1 MVNEETSQEPV
12 EPKTMAGKFL
22 NSPIL
27 ARRTFIIGIA
37 AFSLFLIFVSIFTI
51 IQRGIIYDL
60 VLYSLF
66 FVLAFSGIIVGGI
79 SFRDGKNVFGIIGFI
94 LNIISVALLAGT
106 LFQIINLLT
115 KYPF

>member
-1 MVNEETSQEPV
+1 MVVDETSQEPA

-27 ARRTFIIGIA
+27 ARRTFIIGIT

-66 FVLAFSGIIVGGI
+66 FVLALSGIIVGGI